1 MIKHSIEE
9 NCAGIT
15 ISRNFLIGPRVSRII
30 SFKHVKLKLFVLK
43 YCQTIETKTKEETE
57 I

>member
-15 ISRNFLIGPRVSRII
+15 ISRNFKSNRAT
-30 SFKHVKLKLFVLK
+30 SFKDYIFQVCEVEVV
-43 YCQTIETKTKEETE
+43 CA
-57 I
+57 